1 MKQIPTQ
8 PDCQPS
14 TLKGS
19 SIIARNFFKKH
30 GQLVLY
36 EHGKRVLAYAKKAKM
51 VNPDIISRRVAAD
64 SETRNLHYVLS
75 QIILYHTLNA
85 ENIEK
90 NLGAERPQPLRLA
103 SVYAE
108 LEAFSRI
115 ITLIRSENFN
125 GDSVSRLAGLL
136 DNGQPPKALLAILI
150 DLAQTHADWATT
162 GRFIAKE
169 NPAGSLFRH
178 YASKE
183 EADLTMRNIAT
194 FSESLFGQIAELF
207 GYPSVSGDIFLQAY
221 SVNHPAI
228 YDFIVKFN
236 ESKQT
241 KKRLNYTQAVMR
253 KLKKIVSCT
262 LKKLEVDAAIHL
274 RVCKHLGKQMK
285 KLAFK
290 ITAAEPGIIFP
301 NGPDSKKQTE
311 RQKKAF
317 AKLNLF
323 ELFNDLVAMR
333 VVINKIKGKN
343 MGELPEEEQEE
354 ISKNVKNML
363 VPIVKINSSLGGSPA
378 IHEQFQDKDNGYKSW
393 HLDID
398 PRDNNMVKYEIQI
411 RTRRWHEIATE
422 GEAAHYLYV
431 NMGDNRE
438 FIHRI
443 KRAYDKIV
451 NKYKKP
457 DAH

>member
-1 MKQIPTQ
+1 MKQISIQ

-30 GQLVLY
+30 KQLILY
-36 EHGKRVLAYAKKAKM
+36 EHGKRVLTYAKRTRM
-51 VNPDIISRRVAAD
+51 VNPDIISRKVAAD

-75 QIILYHTLNA
+75 QVILYHTLNA

-90 NLGAERPQPLRLA
+90 NLDAERPQPLKLA
-103 SVYAE
+103 NVYSE

-115 ITLIRSENFN
+115 ISLIKSESFN
-125 GDSVSRLAGLL
+125 CDSVSRLAKLL
-136 DNGQPPKALLAILI
+136 DNGRPPKALLAILI
-150 DLAQTHADWATT
+150 DLAQSHADRATID
-162 GRFIAKE
+162 RFIAKE
-169 NPAGSLFRH
+169 NLADSLFRH

-183 EADLTMRNIAT
+183 EANLTMKNIAT

-236 ESKQT
+236 ESEQT
-241 KKRLNYTQAVMR
+241 KKRLNCTQTVMR

-262 LKKLEVDAAIHL
+262 LKKLEVDAVIQIRL
-274 RVCKHLGKQMK
+274 CKHLGKQMK

-290 ITAAEPGIIFP
+290 IAATEPDIIFP
-301 NGPDSKKQTE
+301 NGPDSQKHVE
-311 RQKKAF
+311 RQKKVF
-317 AKLNLF
+317 VSLNPF

-343 MGELPEEEQEE
+343 MDELPEEEQKK

-363 VPIVKINSSLGGSPA
+363 VPIVKINSSLDGSPA
-378 IHEQFQDKDNGYKSW
+378 IHEQFHDKDNGYKSW

-398 PRDNNMVKYEIQI
+398 PRNDSMVKYEIQI
-411 RTRRWHEIATE
+411 RTKLWNKIATE

-431 NMGDNRE
+431 NMGNNEE

-443 KRAYDKIV
+443 KKAYNEIV

-457 DAH
+457 ETH